1 MSDSTAIVRLGPLC
15 VCVLCVLVF
24 MRGNKGLVRV

>member
-1 MSDSTAIVRLGPLC
+1 VRLGPLC